1 MQNNPTSLIIRGD
14 NEKNNSN
21 GSSSSLWADNNHGN
35 KGLESRQFQDV
46 EKVRPRINS
55 SNGAERSKIHY
66 NGEELRAWKS
76 SDAELVPVDEDDEVL
91 MNDGFY
97 DVDGEV
103 DEKTTPPPPAGTMP
117 VFLTGHRSQ
126 EPNFDPSTKKNVT
139 ALVGKSAY
147 LNCRVRNLG
156 NKTVSFCLS
165 S

>member
-21 GSSSSLWADNNHGN
+21 GSSSSLWADKNHGR
-35 KGLESRQFQDV
+35 KEQQDGD

-55 SNGAERSKIHY
+55 SNGAERSKIYY
-66 NGEELRAWKS
+66 NGKESPAWKS
-76 SDAELVPVDEDDEVL
+76 SDAELVQVEGGDDEVL

-97 DVDGEV
+97 SAGEAEV
-103 DEKTTPPPPAGTMP
+103 EERTSVPPPPTGTLP
-117 VFLTGHRSQ
+117 VFLIGQRSLD
-126 EPNFDPSTKKNVT
+126 PNFDPSTKKNVT

-156 NKTVSFCLS
+156 NKTVSLRR
-165 S
+165 